1 MNSTTDSPIGR
12 LAQWMRERA
21 TCRRLDELFPT
32 GGDSSTPSGAHPRCP
47 YDADPRPGDIR
58 LLEHRPG
65 MSSERTPVFILVLD
79 QNADGSF
86 EVAPFSRFSQPATSG
101 EFLILPPDDVISA
114 HREFRTVCLWNSF
127 RLPAEDL
134 ARSWTFGQLP
144 DNDVED
150 VRAVAQWLQ
159 SATLHS
165 PLDPTRLPDD
175 LRRRIGPPV
184 SKLGGMAGGMALFE
198 VMEYLGEEEAWTWEL
213 ANPGLAAAPVAA
225 LAALVQ
231 KEAESPA
238 SLSIPWQDLLQNVA
252 RLPAGFGPPE
262 DLARRFAVW
271 VSDSPASQIL
281 QSAGQATLLFYEE
294 ATRVWEKVLPKSASG
309 QLLWETEKTVE
320 WPAGPSAPGPV
331 YGFAGALGGAP
342 PRRSS
347 PTLVHTPDL
356 PSGCPVLLLDGRTS
370 QLLGQGETSKGGIQ
384 IHLLTEIPP
393 DAPLQLVLCKKE
405 PPPEDFI

>member
-1 MNSTTDSPIGR
+1 MNSTTDSPIAR

-65 MSSERTPVFILVLD
+65 MPSERTPVFILVLD

-101 EFLILPPDDVISA
+101 EFLVLPPDDVISA

-144 DNDVED
+144 DTDLED
-150 VRAVAQWLQ
+150 VRTVVQWLQ

-165 PLDPTRLPDD
+165 PLDPTRLPEG
-175 LRRRIGPPV
+175 LRHRIGPPV
-184 SKLGGMAGGMALFE
+184 SNLGDMAGGMALFE

-213 ANPGLAAAPVAA
+213 ANPVLAAAPEAVPEAG
-225 LAALVQ
+225 
-231 KEAESPA
+231 EAESRA
-238 SLSIPWQDLLQNVA
+238 SLSLPWQELLQNAA
-252 RLPAGFGPPE
+252 RLPAGFGSPQ
-262 DLARRFAVW
+262 DLANRFAVW
-271 VSDSPASQIL
+271 VADSSVSQFL
-281 QSAGQATLLFYEE
+281 QSAGHSTLRLLEE
-294 ATRVWEKVLPKSASG
+294 ATRVWEKVLPSAEEG
-309 QLLWETEKTVE
+309 GRCLLWETEKSVSFTGATDFE
-320 WPAGPSAPGPV
+320 PA
-331 YGFAGALGGAP
+331 YGFMGGP
-342 PRRSS
+342 PKPAKRSILIEYS
-347 PTLVHTPDL
+347 PKLL
-356 PSGCPVLLLDGRTS
+356 PGQPVLLVDARTS
-370 QLLGQGETSKGGIQ
+370 QILGQGKTSEDGIR
-384 IHLLTEIPP
+384 IHTLSEIPG
-393 DAPLQLVLCKKE
+393 DAALQLVICK
-405 PPPEDFI
+405 PEK